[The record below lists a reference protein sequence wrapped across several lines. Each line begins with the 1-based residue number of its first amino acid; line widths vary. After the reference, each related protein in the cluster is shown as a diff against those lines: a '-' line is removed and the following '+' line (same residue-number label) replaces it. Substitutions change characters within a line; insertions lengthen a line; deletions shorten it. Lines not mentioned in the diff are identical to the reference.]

1 METLA
6 ELSASRDEPGRPFVD
21 DFLIPRKATAQAFRQ
36 VLNGT
41 KLVLLEGAP
50 FAGKSNVLREV
61 ALRTAQHES
70 IATLYVEGGAGYG
83 LIQSL
88 ADTLYRSLSWP
99 VTREEARTWL
109 SRVSQSAQYRLVL
122 TIDGLDPADDDARR
136 EIEDVSAS
144 LFGPGLTV
152 IVALDDATSDRIVS
166 SVKT

>member
-1 METLA
+1 MQTIRHTTTETLA

-41 KLVLLEGAP
+41 KLVLL
-50 FAGKSNVLREV
+50 
-61 ALRTAQHES
+61 
-70 IATLYVEGGAGYG
+70 ATLYVEGGAGYG
-83 LIQSL
+83 LMQSL